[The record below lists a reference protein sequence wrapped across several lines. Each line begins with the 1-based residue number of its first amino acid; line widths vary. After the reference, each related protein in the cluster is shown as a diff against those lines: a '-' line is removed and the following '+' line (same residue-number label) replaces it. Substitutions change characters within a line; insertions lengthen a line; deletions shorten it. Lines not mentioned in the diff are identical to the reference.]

1 MITNWT
7 SKKQGTVSLS
17 STEAEYQALSE
28 CTQEAIFTQNLITE
42 ITGEMKTAIIY
53 EDNLGAIFL
62 LKNQQISQRTK
73 HIDIRH
79 HYMRNLMEDKR
90 IEVRFIRSEENA
102 ADIETKN
109 TDGKTFEKHTA
120 SIRNGILKCWMEDV
134 KAAQSDRRI
143 ESVKQEKQ
151 D

>member
-1 MITNWT
+1 
-7 SKKQGTVSLS
+7 
-17 STEAEYQALSE
+17 
-28 CTQEAIFTQNLITE
+28 
-42 ITGEMKTAIIY
+42 
-53 EDNLGAIFL
+53 
-62 LKNQQISQRTK
+62 
-73 HIDIRH
+73 
-79 HYMRNLMEDKR
+79 MEDKR